1 LDNDSLIK
9 LSLKK
14 PIKSK
19 PKPRIINRSE
29 HGSGGEGEQRRP
41 SRRSERIKEQVH

>member
-1 LDNDSLIK
+1 

-14 PIKSK
+14 PIK
-19 PKPRIINRSE
+19 PKPVKKPYIINHTE
-29 HGSGGEGEQRRP
+29 DNNGSGGEGEQEKRRP